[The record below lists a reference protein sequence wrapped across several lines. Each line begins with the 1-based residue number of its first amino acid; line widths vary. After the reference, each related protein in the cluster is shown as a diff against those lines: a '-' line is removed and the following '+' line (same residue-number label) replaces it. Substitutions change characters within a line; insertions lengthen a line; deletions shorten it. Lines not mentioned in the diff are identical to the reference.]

1 MKYIAHYPEAL
12 QHQVQQLLDKQQLG
26 AMLQQRYAGKGHTC
40 QSDKALFDYVQALK
54 AEHMRQG
61 EPIAKVA
68 YDNRLQVIAHALG
81 THTTISRVQGSKLKA
96 KREIRVSSLF
106 KAMPEP
112 FLNMIVVHEL
122 AHLREKQHDKA
133 FYKLCTYMNA
143 DYFQLE
149 FDLRLAL
156 THIDLVGP
164 LYWT

>member
-12 QHQVQQLLDKQQLG
+12 QQQVQQLLDQQQLG
-26 AMLQQRYAGKGHTC
+26 AMLRKRYAGKAHTC

-81 THTTISRVQGSKLKA
+81 THTPISRVQGSKLKA

-106 KAMPEP
+106 KTMPEP

-133 FYKLCTYMNA
+133 FYKLCTYMNP

-164 LYWT
+164 LAWT

>member
-12 QHQVQQLLDKQQLG
+12 QQQVQQLLDQQQLG
-26 AMLQQRYAGKGHTC
+26 AMLRKRYAGKVHTC

-106 KAMPEP
+106 KTMPEP

-133 FYKLCTYMNA
+133 FYKLCTYMNP

-164 LYWT
+164 LAWT

>member
-1 MKYIAHYPEAL
+1 MKYIAHYPEVL
-12 QHQVQQLLDKQQLG
+12 QHQVQQLLDQQQLG
-26 AMLQQRYAGKGHTC
+26 AMLRQRYAGQQHTC
-40 QSDKALFDYVQALK
+40 QSDKALFDYVQNLK
-54 AEHMRQG
+54 AEYLRQA

-96 KREIRVSSLF
+96 KREIRVASLF

-112 FLNMIVVHEL
+112 LLNMIVVHEL

-133 FYKLCTYMNA
+133 FYKLCTYMNPN
-143 DYFQLE
+143 YQQLE

-156 THIDLVGP
+156 THHELVGP
-164 LYWT
+164 LNWD

>member
-12 QHQVQQLLDKQQLG
+12 QQQVQQLLDQQQLG
-26 AMLQQRYAGKGHTC
+26 AMLRKRYAGKVHTC

-122 AHLREKQHDKA
+122 AHLRERQHDKA
-133 FYKLCTYMNA
+133 FYKLCTYMNP

-164 LYWT
+164 LAWT

>member
-12 QHQVQQLLDKQQLG
+12 QQQVQQLLDKQQLG
-26 AMLQQRYAGKGHTC
+26 AMLRKRYAGKAHTC

-133 FYKLCTYMNA
+133 FYKLCTYMNP

-164 LYWT
+164 LTWA